1 MLAPSAFPNL
11 QQLLRLSFSEPVL
24 WLAGGTQDN
33 IQIAWVSVTL
43 KDMRPGDLLLLAA
56 GQVTSDALSAA
67 RGGGAAAVLIIGPEA
82 PPPDLPPDPLP
93 VVFLKSL
100 YELRDAQ
107 QALLTILVNQRA
119 ALMERGVRVH
129 TQLSQ
134 LAAQGEGLES
144 LAAAMSDLSSRGILV
159 QDKRLVVLAH
169 QPSPTLAGIWDDILV
184 QLCEPDSLPEVL
196 RDRKAAGRQ
205 AVIVTQ
211 TLPGGLARQIA
222 TISVGEV
229 ARGYLSQVGM
239 EGELDALDQLVIEQ
253 GAMVCAVEMARA
265 KAVREAEKRLKG
277 DLLTALL
284 QDDLSPRDA
293 GLWVLAMG
301 LDLEHAH
308 VALRFAWD
316 AAAPPSRR
324 RLETLVNGEATR
336 RGLKMI
342 VNSMGSEVAC
352 ICEVST
358 ANNRPNTAIEFAE
371 AVSSQGVQEN
381 QHIPI
386 RCGIGRPALELSDWR
401 QSFRQAGQAL
411 ELARR
416 FGEMKPLFYPDL
428 SVYRLLL
435 QIEPSPELSAFQEE
449 ILGGL
454 LAHDNAEDLIR
465 TLEAYFEHNG
475 NLSQTAQALYIHR
488 NTLMYRMSR
497 IGSIT
502 GLNLEDPRARLAVQ
516 LALNIYRMM
525 GSKRA

>member
-1 MLAPSAFPNL
+1 
-11 QQLLRLSFSEPVL
+11 
-24 WLAGGTQDN
+24 
-33 IQIAWVSVTL
+33 
-43 KDMRPGDLLLLAA
+43 
-56 GQVTSDALSAA
+56 
-67 RGGGAAAVLIIGPEA
+67 
-82 PPPDLPPDPLP
+82 
-93 VVFLKSL
+93 
-100 YELRDAQ
+100 
-107 QALLTILVNQRA
+107 
-119 ALMERGVRVH
+119 
-129 TQLSQ
+129 
-134 LAAQGEGLES
+134 
-144 LAAAMSDLSSRGILV
+144 
-159 QDKRLVVLAH
+159 
-169 QPSPTLAGIWDDILV
+169 
-184 QLCEPDSLPEVL
+184 
-196 RDRKAAGRQ
+196 
-205 AVIVTQ
+205 
-211 TLPGGLARQIA
+211 
-222 TISVGEV
+222 
-229 ARGYLSQVGM
+229 
-239 EGELDALDQLVIEQ
+239 
-253 GAMVCAVEMARA
+253 MARA

-293 GLWVLAMG
+293 SLWVLAMG

-371 AVSSQGVQEN
+371 AVSSQGAQEN

-386 RCGIGRPALELSDWR
+386 RCGIGRPALELGDWR

-454 LAHDNAEDLIR
+454 LAHDNSEDLIR

-488 NTLMYRMSR
+488 NTLMYRMGR

-502 GLNLEDPRARLAVQ
+502 GLNLEDPRTRLAVQ